1 MQAQGVVGTSPA
13 MKAVPWLTACVG
25 QLNVSPEV
33 LAASVG
39 PGGLL
44 ASQHEGLLQGL
55 EHLSAFF
62 ATGGVI
68 CLVPR
73 ESSNLPMTDRCRAL
87 LPFLLGEGGLAAGEV
102 SWQYLLGF

>member
-39 PGGLL
+39 PG
-44 ASQHEGLLQGL
+44 
-55 EHLSAFF
+55 
-62 ATGGVI
+62 
-68 CLVPR
+68 
-73 ESSNLPMTDRCRAL
+73 
-87 LPFLLGEGGLAAGEV
+87 
-102 SWQYLLGF
+102 